1 MKNYLAAICLFVGFT
16 SCQPNLKYSD
26 STSLEWNDFPAV
38 YPVHGTEVKLDE
50 ELLRPSRCYFT
61 DQKLILKDD
70 SEDYLLHFYE
80 VNHFRK
86 AGSYFTFGNGPD
98 EYLWINN
105 VWTDDSSLWVS
116 DLRKSTVH
124 RYKRSDFIKNIAPS
138 ELMAEKVVRLQD
150 PYSSLVSL
158 PDSSFLTL
166 AGDIRKK
173 RISHYDKNGI
183 FLETAGEFPTWQ
195 EELSPFEL
203 LEGFRANLVLS
214 PDKKS
219 VFLFYMQTDLIEQYD
234 LQGEL
239 LKRLHGPEM
248 FFPAVKQMSH
258 GTNVHVSSV
267 AGKSR
272 DAYFSPLATGD
283 KIYVLYSGE
292 YFNPEKMNYL
302 KKHLFVFDKAGKP
315 ICRYELD
322 QPIFSFTIDEQNQ
335 ILYGISDQPEFHILK
350 FELGLNKKSTY

>member
-1 MKNYLAAICLFVGFT
+1 
-16 SCQPNLKYSD
+16 
-26 STSLEWNDFPAV
+26 
-38 YPVHGTEVKLDE
+38 
-50 ELLRPSRCYFT
+50 
-61 DQKLILKDD
+61 
-70 SEDYLLHFYE
+70 
-80 VNHFRK
+80 
-86 AGSYFTFGNGPD
+86 
-98 EYLWINN
+98 
-105 VWTDDSSLWVS
+105 
-116 DLRKSTVH
+116 
-124 RYKRSDFIKNIAPS
+124 
-138 ELMAEKVVRLQD
+138 MAEKVVRLQD

-203 LEGFRANLVLS
+203 LEGFQANLVLS

-234 LQGEL
+234 LQGKL
-239 LKRLHGPEM
+239 LKRIHGPEK
-248 FFPAVKQMSH
+248 FFPAVKQKSH

-315 ICRYELD
+315 VCRYELD
-322 QPIFSFTIDEQNQ
+322 QPIFCFTIDEQNQ

-350 FELGLNKKSTY
+350 FELGINKY

>member
-1 MKNYLAAICLFVGFT
+1 MKNYIAAICLFVGFT

-26 STSLEWNDFPAV
+26 STSLEWNDFPDV

-80 VNHFRK
+80 VDHFRK

-124 RYKRSDFIKNIAPS
+124 RYKRSDFIKRTAPS
-138 ELMAEKVVRLQD
+138 DLLAEKVVRLQD

-195 EELSPFEL
+195 EELSFEL
-203 LEGFRANLVLS
+203 LEGFQANLVLS

-234 LQGEL
+234 LQGKL
-239 LKRLHGPEM
+239 LKRIHGPEK
-248 FFPAVKQMSH
+248 FFPAVKQKSH

-322 QPIFSFTIDEQNQ
+322 QPIFCFTIDEQNQ

-350 FELGLNKKSTY
+350 FELGLNKKSTNL

>member
-26 STSLEWNDFPAV
+26 STYLEWNDYPAV
-38 YPVHGTEVKLDE
+38 YPVHGREVKLDE

-80 VNHFRK
+80 VDHFRK

-203 LEGFRANLVLS
+203 LEGFQA
-214 PDKKS
+214 
-219 VFLFYMQTDLIEQYD
+219 I
-234 LQGEL
+234 
-239 LKRLHGPEM
+239 
-248 FFPAVKQMSH
+248 
-258 GTNVHVSSV
+258 
-267 AGKSR
+267 
-272 DAYFSPLATGD
+272 
-283 KIYVLYSGE
+283 
-292 YFNPEKMNYL
+292 
-302 KKHLFVFDKAGKP
+302 
-315 ICRYELD
+315 
-322 QPIFSFTIDEQNQ
+322 
-335 ILYGISDQPEFHILK
+335 
-350 FELGLNKKSTY
+350 